1 MIPVGPEILRLRH
14 ILHVLLLLDWTGR
27 LADTHRRRRQTPALA
42 DEPQGVTIPSVH
54 ADDNTRDLEQEVAA
68 GQSETTPV
76 ALISTVIAVIA
87 VLFVIALALAVL
99 AYALA

>member
-1 MIPVGPEILRLRH
+1 MSE
-14 ILHVLLLLDWTGR
+14 
-27 LADTHRRRRQTPALA
+27 LA
-42 DEPQGVTIPSVH
+42 DEPQGYDPSVR

-76 ALISTVIAVIA
+76 ALISTVIAIVA